1 GCCLLSGC
9 LTACRPASSAARDP
23 GETQLPAASARA
35 QGQLPESF
43 SLAVP
48 SGYSRIEKRK
58 LMPAAEFESMRLSSG
73 SAAHLALRALH
84 IQPAA
89 LAQLRVLFSSRSGQ
103 PLELATVNARPEV
116 LATMNWVFF
125 GRLPAGEIQGDSCT
139 DTGKT
144 CVAGMFQPRHPSER
158 EQAERRYALAID
170 EMGHPQLLRGGLK
183 HTDSRSLRLFLGGGI
198 LLFDG
203 LDPKY
208 RQLYRAVGHPN
219 YLRHYTAA
227 NDPALI
233 APGQAGDPTRQAP
246 RTAIGLLPDHSLILL
261 NLGEGQYRL
270 RGGVTPA
277 RLAELLQQLG
287 AIAGLMFDG
296 GGATLMHVRN
306 TEGRVLAATRPEI
319 TSFSDFRRNYAFLVL
334 VSRPSR

>member
-1 GCCLLSGC
+1 
-9 LTACRPASSAARDP
+9 
-23 GETQLPAASARA
+23 
-35 QGQLPESF
+35 
-43 SLAVP
+43 
-48 SGYSRIEKRK
+48 
-58 LMPAAEFESMRLSSG
+58 
-73 SAAHLALRALH
+73 
-84 IQPAA
+84 
-89 LAQLRVLFSSRSGQ
+89 
-103 PLELATVNARPEV
+103 
-116 LATMNWVFF
+116 
-125 GRLPAGEIQGDSCT
+125 
-139 DTGKT
+139 
-144 CVAGMFQPRHPSER
+144 
-158 EQAERRYALAID
+158 
-170 EMGHPQLLRGGLK
+170 
-183 HTDSRSLRLFLGGGI
+183 
-198 LLFDG
+198 
-203 LDPKY
+203 
-208 RQLYRAVGHPN
+208 
-219 YLRHYTAA
+219 
-227 NDPALI
+227 PALI